1 MECHDCVLGGPYSAM
16 HNDGNVHQHLQ
27 GEKMTIRVLINDEPY
42 DFDEGASVADA
53 IRYLQMSS
61 GGLAVAMNGEV
72 LPQKRWQDSK
82 LADEDRIMLIRATHG
97 G

>member
-1 MECHDCVLGGPYSAM
+1 
-16 HNDGNVHQHLQ
+16 
-27 GEKMTIRVLINDEPY
+27 MTIRVLINDEPY
-42 DFDEGASVADA
+42 DFDEGANVADA
-53 IRYLQMSS
+53 VRFLGLSS

-72 LPQKRWQDSK
+72 LPQKRWQNCK